1 MISASSQLKDIFY
14 NSRTVNI
21 SAGCTIEYNMNTLL
35 DNITISTTITDADYT
50 ADIDSELI
58 EKRINPFKKLFP
70 IDSVLKPFRP
80 LGSGIKYYVGIDSD
94 HQGDNRFY
102 DYRTVP
108 YPSSNPRV
116 YYPGVTTSYK
126 YWVTP
131 QNMGINATVKYVQ
144 DTATVNEA
152 YATGSKIVYKT
163 TANHGFIIG
172 QRITITG
179 SGTSSW
185 NLTNQII
192 TDVPDSRTF
201 EVTNALAKSEEYGLS
216 KTATLVNSSG
226 IATPTKPALA
236 NKIVVKF
243 EKYHSLPSTCTIGID
258 YNDATTDI
266 TLSPIS
272 VPSNGIL
279 EVYYNGTTWSTTP
292 PFSSS
297 QAITYPGPKE
307 IKSITISTP
316 AAGAGKIIGL
326 IEISARWIKDISAD
340 VVSFDISKESTSS
353 VNDILPVGNI
363 TANSLNLSLARYDQS
378 NLKVLTY
385 NRDDAWTVSPTPNDV
400 IYFAKNAEITPHL
413 KVYHSNGAVTEG
425 SLKYDRVKQG
435 TFYLDSHSI
444 SQFGDVQINGLDGS
458 KRLMESLVPDLIY
471 EKAPVTSIISSI
483 LDSIGFSN
491 YNINVKLNES
501 NEYIDTS
508 VPNCTLWW
516 SEKNKTV
523 WDSIQELCRDVQ
535 MNAYFDENNVLQFYS
550 RDYLYS
556 KTTVDWEFY
565 YEQSGNKLANI
576 IEFNKQELASA
587 NQVKVIWKTPMSS
600 LYTQSASDLWASEPS
615 FLISGGLRKQ
625 IDADTP
631 AENVI
636 FDIDIDNLD
645 PFAKFEST
653 FNYSGYFLVNSE
665 IFEYDAIYFDYEPLD
680 SSTSQEIPIGSSA
693 DWSKYRALSK
703 TGSEYFKP
711 NGKYRIKARG
721 VFGTEKKMHPATSS
735 VAGEWYQVEDDI
747 WNGSYVATGSG
758 AGTLN
763 PSINQQKPPKVKKVT
778 STSISVAI
786 DILGITV
793 TSPTYKIIY
802 QRMTDLTTS
811 SAAAQT
817 LTSAFATNTITGLTA
832 NSLYK
837 ITTQITNPSGEGNT
851 KTVYYNLSSNV
862 TTPSK
867 VSAPKGIGEKITAKS
882 YLKLT
887 GGLTSDNNF
896 TFAYRDFQSVQ
907 PGTYT
912 SGSYGA
918 AGFVRSVRN
927 YSPGYYSFGTSIIM
941 PPLIKYQPQGAGI
954 GFFLDEQ
961 NDSGY
966 FIFIETTATSASINT
981 SPIKIVKLENK
992 NMKRLQD
999 SQKGN
1004 RATLDQLFAGKVYN
1018 LDVKVKIENKT
1029 VTITAYINGF
1039 KVEAT
1044 DTTSATSS
1052 DEILYPTERVALVG
1066 ISGTTMFDYVYA
1078 DTIQKEKYDDGY
1090 QSLNFYNGQF
1100 NRDFL
1105 NLAYGDIIYNASN
1118 DDVDIE
1124 AKKNA
1129 FDEFGTVVREIA
1141 KRSVS
1146 FNAAPAVPVFWTTGG
1161 NKLAQIIGQ
1170 SYDNFKGEVFVLNNS
1185 SITIPLS
1192 DRGINQL
1199 SIFGNTIG
1207 FSGDIEYTTSAA
1219 SEYAVAEPVIF
1230 ESNWLQN
1237 ENDVKSLADWIQGRV
1252 VNKAKIVEMK
1262 IFGNALISVGDIITI
1277 DYSYQGFTSSQ
1288 KIIVVK
1294 VSQRYQKGLE
1304 TEIVGRTL

>member
-1 MISASSQLKDIFY
+1 M
-14 NSRTVNI
+14 NS
-21 SAGCTIEYNMNTLL
+21 LL
-35 DNITISTTITDADYT
+35 DNITISTTITDTEYVE
-50 ADIDSELI
+50 DIGSELI
-58 EKRINPFKKLFP
+58 AKRINPFKKLFP

-80 LGSGIKYYVGIDSD
+80 TSSGIKYYVGIDSD
-94 HQGDNRFY
+94 HQGSNRFY

-108 YPSSNPRV
+108 YPSSSPRV
-116 YYPGVTTSYK
+116 YYPGITTPYK

-131 QNMGINATVKYVQ
+131 QNTGINATVKYVQ
-144 DTATVNEA
+144 STATIDEA
-152 YATGSKIVYKT
+152 YATGEKVVYKT
-163 TANHGFIIG
+163 TADHGFTIG

-185 NLTNQII
+185 NLINQII

-201 EVTNALAKSEEYGLS
+201 SFTNTLAKSEEYGLS

-226 IATPTKPALA
+226 TATPTKPALA
-236 NKIVVKF
+236 NKIVIKF
-243 EKYHSLPSTCTIGID
+243 EKYHSLPSTCTISID
-258 YNDATTDI
+258 YNDATTDV
-266 TLSPIS
+266 TLSPIT

-297 QAITYPGPKE
+297 QAIAYPAPKE
-307 IKSITISTP
+307 IKSITINTP
-316 AAGAGKIIGL
+316 SAGAGKLIGL

-340 VVSFDISKESTSS
+340 VVSFDISKESTSNA
-353 VNDILPVGNI
+353 NDILPVGNI
-363 TANSLNLSLARYDQS
+363 TANSLNLSLARYNQS
-378 NLKVLTY
+378 SLRVLTY
-385 NRDDAWTVSPTPNDV
+385 NRDDNWTVSPAPNDV
-400 IYFAKNAEITPHL
+400 IYFAKNAEIKPHL

-425 SLKYDRVKQG
+425 SLKYDRIQQG

-444 SQFGDVQINGLDGS
+444 SQFGDVQVNALDGS

-471 EKAPVTSIISSI
+471 EQAPVTSIVSAI

-491 YNINVKLNES
+491 YNINVSLNEQS
-501 NEYIDTS
+501 IDTS
-508 VPNCTLWW
+508 IPTCNFWW
-516 SEKNKTV
+516 SENDKTV
-523 WDSIQELCRDVQ
+523 WNCLQELCRDIQ
-535 MNAYFDENNVLQFYS
+535 MNAYFDEDNILQFYT
-550 RDYLYS
+550 RNYLYN
-556 KTTVDWEFY
+556 KTTIDWEFY
-565 YEQSGNKLANI
+565 YEQNGNKLANI
-576 IEFNKQELASA
+576 MEFNKQELASA
-587 NQVKVIWKTPMSS
+587 NHVKVIWRTPMSS
-600 LYTQSASDLWASEPS
+600 LYRQTASDLWTSEPS
-615 FLISGGLRKQ
+615 FLISGGLRQQ
-625 IDADTP
+625 IDANTP

-680 SSTSQEIPIGSSA
+680 SNERDLVPIGSSS

-703 TGSEYFKP
+703 TGTEYFKP
-711 NGKYRIKARG
+711 TGLYRIKARG
-721 VFGTEKKMHPATSS
+721 VFGTEKQTHLATSS
-735 VAGEWYQVEDDI
+735 VAGDWSQIEDDI
-747 WNGSYVATGSG
+747 WNGSYVETGSG
-758 AGTLN
+758 SGTLN
-763 PSINQQKPPKVKKVT
+763 VSINQLKPPKVKKVS

-786 DILGITV
+786 NTLGITV
-793 TSPTYKIIY
+793 NNPTYKVVY

-811 SAAAQT
+811 SAAAQV
-817 LTSAFATNTITGLTA
+817 LTSPSATNTITGLTA

-837 ITTQITNPSGEGNT
+837 VTTQIINSEGEGNT
-851 KTVYYNLSSNV
+851 KTVYYNLLSTV

-867 VSAPKGIGEKITAKS
+867 ISAPKIIGEKITAKS

-887 GGLTSDNNF
+887 GGLISDNNF
-896 TFAYRDFQSVQ
+896 TFAYKDFESIQ

-912 SGSYGA
+912 TGSYGIT
-918 AGFVRSVRN
+918 GFSRSVRN
-927 YSPGYYSFGTSIIM
+927 YSPGFYSFGTSIIF
-941 PPLIKYQPQGAGI
+941 PPLIKYQPQGAGL

-966 FIFIETTATSASINT
+966 FIFIETSSTSASINT

-992 NMKRLQD
+992 NMKRLKD
-999 SQKGN
+999 TQKGN

-1029 VTITAYINGF
+1029 ITITAFINGF

-1066 ISGTTMFDYVYA
+1066 ISGTSMFDYVYA
-1078 DTIQKEKYDDGY
+1078 DTIQAEKYDDSY

-1100 NRDFL
+1100 SRDFL
-1105 NLAYGDIIYNASN
+1105 NVAYGDIVYNASN

-1124 AKKNA
+1124 EKKNA

-1141 KRSVS
+1141 RRSVS
-1146 FNAAPAVPVFWTTGG
+1146 FNTAPAIPVFWTTGG
-1161 NKLAQIIGQ
+1161 NRLAQIIGQ
-1170 SYDNFKGEVFVLNNS
+1170 SYNNFKGEVFVLNNS

-1192 DRGINQL
+1192 DRGVNQL

-1207 FSGDIEYTTSAA
+1207 FSGDIEYNTSVATD
-1219 SEYAVAEPVIF
+1219 YAVSEPIMF
-1230 ESNWLQN
+1230 ESSWLQN
-1237 ENDVKSLADWIQGRV
+1237 ENDVEELANWIIGRV

-1277 DYSYQGFTSSQ
+1277 DYAYQGFTSSQ

-1294 VSQRYQKGLE
+1294 VLQRYREGLE